1 VKDYGPNDIRNVG
14 LVSHQ
19 STGKTTLVEGMLFA
33 AGAVTRLGTIDD
45 GTTTS
50 DYRQDEIDRKIS
62 ISAALMTIDWKKC
75 KFNLLDLPGY
85 PDFIGEVYCGIRVT
99 DLAVVLLNGVS
110 GIEVGTDMAWEVLE
124 KNKSPRLFFVN
135 RLDKEHAD
143 FSKVVAETQEAYG
156 FSVIPVQFPAS
167 EGEGFD
173 AVIDLLTMK
182 KLTFQTDGS
191 GKYKIEEIPADLKGR
206 ADEMR
211 NALIEKI
218 AEADDAI
225 LEKYFDAGEL
235 TAEEITR
242 GLRAGI
248 RNASIYPVLC
258 GAANRNIGS
267 IPLLDFIADYGPAP
281 SDRPAVAAVDAGGTA
296 VEVATDVK
304 APFSGLI
311 FKTLSE
317 MHVGELSLIRVYS
330 GQIKSGDEV
339 LNTSNNVTE
348 KIGQIY
354 ELNGRN
360 RKEMGTLIA
369 GDIAALVKLRNTH
382 TNNTLADRKKP
393 VVFPAVIFPEPVV
406 QVAVTPKSKGD
417 EDKISSGLH
426 TLNETDPSFTIEIN
440 PELKQTVLSGQGE
453 IHLAVIVNRLK
464 ERYGVEVE
472 QKKPRIPYRETIT
485 GKADEKYRH
494 KKQTGG
500 AGQFA
505 EVWMRIEPLPRG
517 AGFEFES
524 QIVGGSISGPFIP
537 SIEKGVRQI
546 LEEGAIAGYRIV
558 DVKAI
563 VYDGKEHP
571 VDSKDIAFQIAG
583 REVFKMCVQS
593 AKPILLEPIYDI
605 EVKCPEE
612 NMGDIMG
619 DLNSR
624 RGRIMGMESIGRFQ
638 VVKAKI
644 PLAELHNYSS
654 TLRSLTQGRASYT
667 RKFSHYDP
675 MPKEV
680 EAKVIA
686 EAQAEKA
693 AAH

>member
-1 VKDYGPNDIRNVG
+1 MKDYGPNDIRNVG

-546 LEEGAIAGYRIV
+546 LEEGAIADYRIV